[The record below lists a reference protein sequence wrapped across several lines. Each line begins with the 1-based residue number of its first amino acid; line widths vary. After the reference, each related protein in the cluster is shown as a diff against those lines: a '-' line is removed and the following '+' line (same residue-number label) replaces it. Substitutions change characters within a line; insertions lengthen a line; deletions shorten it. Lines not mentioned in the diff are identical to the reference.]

1 MTRLRQAAFANA
13 SAPKGYGGQANATL
27 SPREL
32 AATAGVSTDTLRH
45 YERSG
50 VLPKPA
56 RTRAGYRR
64 YPANAV
70 ARVAMIRRALA
81 IGFSIKDLARVLGE
95 RERGGAPCRKV
106 RAIVGD
112 RLARI
117 DAEIAALATLK
128 QELGELI
135 RDWDSQLAK
144 TPANSQA
151 RLLEKLGLPA
161 EASAKAGP
169 LHTKP
174 RPRP

>member
-1 MTRLRQAAFANA
+1 MNV
-13 SAPKGYGGQANATL
+13 TL

-50 VLPKPA
+50 VLPTPA

-64 YPANAV
+64 YPAGAV

-128 QELGELI
+128 AELGELI

-151 RLLEKLGLPA
+151 RLLDRL
-161 EASAKAGP
+161 GP

-174 RPRP
+174 RPRT

>member
-1 MTRLRQAAFANA
+1 MIQ
-13 SAPKGYGGQANATL
+13 ATL

-32 AATAGVSTDTLRH
+32 AATAGISTDTLRH

-64 YPANAV
+64 YPAGAV

-81 IGFSIKDLARVLGE
+81 IGFSIKDLARVL
-95 RERGGAPCRKV
+95 RERDQGGAPCRKV

-117 DAEIAALATLK
+117 DAELAALETLK
-128 QELGELI
+128 DELTQLI
-135 RDWDSQLAK
+135 REWDSQLAN
-144 TPANSQA
+144 TPANTQA
-151 RLLEKLGLPA
+151 RLLERLGSLP
-161 EASAKAGP
+161 AKAGR
-169 LHTKP
+169 LHTKA
-174 RPRP
+174 RPLP